1 MRLFTTRDDV
11 CKFFLMN
18 SLTSVANKAA
28 RTSWRVIMWPLKGN
42 SFASPIIKNKLKI
55 HVVVPCPSDSKT
67 FWSTSMELL
76 YFPARIKSLSTCAN
90 FWLFQNFILVWQFWQ
105 KEIFPVSS
113 FGATKDHKCCLAS
126 PCVRLQ
132 VVWMVKA
139 SKCKSKDTPR
149 LYYYFSML
157 SDTIFFHTLRGGHS
171 WLLGHLRRF
180 CGDIDCLLFSEQYIL
195 FKEIGKLFCRSYEDK
210 TTSTRKLCV
219 KNSAT

>member
-1 MRLFTTRDDV
+1 MGAFFALLSLYFIFRLLFLIHALYMRLFTTRDDV

-132 VVWMVKA
+132 VVSGWWRHQNVNPKTPQGSIELKA
-139 SKCKSKDTPR
+139 FTFPCWVTPSSSIH
-149 LYYYFSML
+149 Y
-157 SDTIFFHTLRGGHS
+157 
-171 WLLGHLRRF
+171 
-180 CGDIDCLLFSEQYIL
+180 GDGTHDYWVIWGDFV
-195 FKEIGKLFCRSYEDK
+195 EI
-210 TTSTRKLCV
+210 
-219 KNSAT
+219 